1 MRFLDQHF
9 RFSGFELKKHCQV
22 DPIPRFGFL
31 LKFSRRALDI
41 LQVPIPSLLD
51 TVKKESDV

>member
-9 RFSGFELKKHCQV
+9 RFSGFELKEHCQA
-22 DPIPRFGFL
+22 DHIPRFGFS

-41 LQVPIPSLLD
+41 LRVAILSLLD